1 MRKSERELNRL
12 DELLISLPPESD
24 AMLLSE
30 FDGFAAGIIVCPELI
45 MPKEWLPVVWG
56 DGEEGPFNQ
65 IDEAEELVSLIMEHY
80 NRVIRTLSDRPKRY
94 TPIIDVD
101 QRNDDLLWEFWID
114 GFNKAM
120 RLRPDSWDQIIEG
133 DDQEARASLLVLV
146 SLIQLDDEESELSE
160 DGAERLS
167 AMAPDI
173 IPKCVTELNRWRIEN
188 VSAPA
193 PSEATETT
201 HGRKVGRNDP
211 CPCGSG
217 RKYKRC
223 CGAN

>member
-45 MPKEWLPVVWG
+45 MPSEWLPVVWG
-56 DGEEGPFNQ
+56 EGDNRPFDQ
-65 IDEAEELVSLIMEHY
+65 IDDAEELIGLIMEHY
-80 NRVIRTLSDRPKRY
+80 NRVIRILSDRPKRY

-101 QRNDDLLWEFWID
+101 QRNDDILWEFWID

-120 RLRPDSWDQIIEG
+120 QLRPDSWDQIIEG
-133 DDQEARASLLVLV
+133 DDEEARASLLLLV
-146 SLIQLDDEESELSE
+146 SLIQLDDDESELSK
-160 DGAERLS
+160 DGAKRLS
-167 AMAPDI
+167 GMAPEI
-173 IPKCVTELNRWRIEN
+173 IPKCVTELNRWRIKN

-193 PSEATETT
+193 PSEATGTT
-201 HGRKVGRNDP
+201 HGKKVGRNDP